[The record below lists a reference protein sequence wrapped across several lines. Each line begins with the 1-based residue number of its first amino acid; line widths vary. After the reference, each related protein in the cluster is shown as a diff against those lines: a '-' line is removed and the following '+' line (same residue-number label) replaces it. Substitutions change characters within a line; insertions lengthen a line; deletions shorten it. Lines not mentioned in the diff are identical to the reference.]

1 MYLYFKIIK
10 FIFTKKRTP
19 YFEIRDLDAGSAYQ
33 AVLASINKKG
43 RSALTNIRVFT
54 LKNPE
59 KQTGINFLV
68 HLFNILQSSFY
79 FIDFIFTDLY
89 PEYTPAIEH
98 IKPFLGSLLGVV
110 GGLVFIATIIV
121 FIVRKRGS
129 SGRDRNCTSRQTVND
144 TMLRGQPSYEV
155 GIGQDL
161 CNDSVESIEK
171 NPDVVPHGIIII
183 FFTHK
188 LSNKSFTYYLR
199 YKNR

>member
-1 MYLYFKIIK
+1 M
-10 FIFTKKRTP
+10 
-19 YFEIRDLDAGSAYQ
+19 
-33 AVLASINKKG
+33 
-43 RSALTNIRVFT
+43 FT

-59 KQTGINFLV
+59 KQTGKIFMFIYLM
-68 HLFNILQSSFY
+68 FSQSSFY

-98 IKPFLGSLLGVV
+98 IKPFLGSLLGIV

-129 SGRDRNCTSRQTVND
+129 SGRECNRSSVQTVND
-144 TMLRGQPSYEV
+144 STLRGQQSYEV
-155 GIGQDL
+155 GIAQDL

-171 NPDVVPHGIIII
+171 NPDVVPHGKCFLIKRKKI
-183 FFTHK
+183 
-188 LSNKSFTYYLR
+188 SNKPFTYYLR